1 MKKVLFLSVI
11 ALLFI
16 SINVSASKSPAPA
29 PKIEVQ
35 SQTTVLKGIIF
46 DNQTKETLA
55 GAVVTANGQKVY
67 SDLDGNFSINNLC
80 DGKCQLKI
88 SLISYEDQVLEV
100 DLQNTKTVEVKL
112 QQR

>member
-16 SINVSASKSPAPA
+16 SVNVSASKSPALA
-29 PKIEVQ
+29 PKVEVQ
-35 SQTTVLKGIIF
+35 HQTTVLKGLIS
-46 DNQTKETLA
+46 DNLTNETLA

-80 DGKCQLKI
+80 EGKCQLKI

-100 DLQNTKTVEVKL
+100 DLQSAKTLEIKL

>member
-16 SINVSASKSPAPA
+16 SVNVSASKSPAPA
-29 PKIEVQ
+29 PKVEVQ
-35 SQTTVLKGIIF
+35 NQTTVLKGLIS
-46 DNQTKETLA
+46 DNLTNETLA

-80 DGKCQLKI
+80 EGNCLLKI

-100 DLQNTKTVEVKL
+100 DLQNAKTLEIKL

>member
-1 MKKVLFLSVI
+1 MKKVLFLSVL

-16 SINVSASKSPAPA
+16 SMNASASKSPAPA
-29 PKIEVQ
+29 PKVEVQ
-35 SQTTVLKGIIF
+35 SQATVLKGMIF
-46 DNQTKETLA
+46 DNHTNETLA
-55 GAVVTANGQKVY
+55 GAVITANGQKVY

-100 DLQNTKTVEVKL
+100 DLQNAKTLEIKL

>member
-1 MKKVLFLSVI
+1 MKKVLFLSI
-11 ALLFI
+11 LALLFI
-16 SINVSASKSPAPA
+16 SINVSASKNPIPEA
-29 PKIEVQ
+29 KVEV
-35 SQTTVLKGIIF
+35 SVQTPSLKGMIL

-80 DGKCQLKI
+80 NGKCQLKI
-88 SLISYEDQVLEV
+88 SLISYEDQTVEV
-100 DLQNTKTVEVKL
+100 DLQKASNVQIKL